1 LDKENSNANPV
12 SIEARKKRVKKIKK
26 LLVIVVLVLL
36 ILPTFLCIVM
46 FVKLSSIQKQVD
58 LLMIEQYGIT
68 YNTMKSKHNDHI
80 AYAATRKYDSILEE
94 IGNSEYNI
102 DDRLNVFNK
111 IKKRQEFLFL
121 YGKVSPYQYQLETK
135 EIPTYDIRLKKLI
148 KAQNQG
154 TLLTASNTTI
164 TKLSTD
170 KQSQKSDNKTENKD
184 NENVIA
190 TNDKLNTDK
199 VSKDKNNKDKTSK
212 DKTSKDKSSKDK
224 SKSNTSKKV
233 DVTTSSDESTKKS
246 SSADKKKDVKEVYLT
261 FDDGPSKFTDDIL
274 DILNEYNV
282 KATFF
287 VIGKTDKQSK
297 KMYKRI
303 VAEGHTLGMHSY
315 SHNYKTIYNSL
326 EDFEKDFT
334 KLQNLL
340 YDTTGYF
347 PNLYR
352 FPGGSSNSVSNMDI
366 SVFIKY
372 LCEKSVIYYD
382 WNVDNGDATGK
393 SYSPEELCDNVLSGI
408 KAHDRSI
415 VLMHDTDSKE
425 NTVKSLKL
433 ILDNLTTQDIEILP
447 LQDNVTPIQQVKVSS
462 IEQKK

>member
-1 LDKENSNANPV
+1 MDKENSNANPV

-135 EIPTYDIRLKKLI
+135 EIPTYDIRLKQLI
-148 KAQNQG
+148 KAQNQD

-170 KQSQKSDNKTENKD
+170 KQSQKSDNKTDNKD

-199 VSKDKNNKDKTSK
+199 VSKDKTNKDKTSK

-224 SKSNTSKKV
+224 SKGNTSKKV

-246 SSADKKKDVKEVYLT
+246 SSADKKKNVKEVYLT

-274 DILNEYNV
+274 DILKEYDV

-303 VAEGHTLGMHSY
+303 VKEGHTLGMHSY

-415 VLMHDTDSKE
+415 VLMHDTDAKE

-433 ILDNLTTQDIEILP
+433 ILDKLTTQDIEILP

>member
-1 LDKENSNANPV
+1 MDKENSNANPV